1 MATFPKLKTN
11 AIAQYPVSRREQFQN
26 QTVRFVD
33 GSEQRYRDSAG
44 ARMQWEIQLSDLD
57 EGELSAVE
65 EFFLRSEEHTSE
77 LQSLRHLHFCS
88 TRRSSDLSEQRYR
101 DSAGARMQWEIQ
113 LSDLD
118 EGELSAVEEFFLAS
132 QGAFGSF
139 SFTDPWDGHVY
150 DNCSVAADELA
161 LVTAGEMRG
170 STKLT
175 LVRNI

>member
-33 GSEQRYRDSAG
+33 CSEQRYRDSAG

-57 EGELSAVE
+57 EGELA
-65 EFFLRSEEHTSE
+65 
-77 LQSLRHLHFCS
+77 
-88 TRRSSDLSEQRYR
+88 
-101 DSAGARMQWEIQ
+101 
-113 LSDLD
+113 
-118 EGELSAVEEFFLAS
+118 AVEEFFLAS

-175 LVRNI
+175 VVRNI